1 MKRKITCIALCTLLL
16 APCSSAEAQQ
26 PKKIHRI
33 GLLSSTRSGPITEE
47 FRQALQALGFNEGKN
62 IVIEYRYA
70 EGKDDRLPELA
81 AELVS
86 LNVDL
91 IVVVSTQAA
100 IAAKQASTTIPIVMA
115 ISGDVVG
122 TGVIKSL
129 SHPGGNVT
137 GMTTY
142 SPEVNGKR
150 LALLKETFPK
160 ISRVAVL
167 GDPTGPSHP
176 LDWQELKPVAR
187 HLAVQLQSLEVR
199 SPKPDFKGAFAA
211 ATKARADAFLTLPP
225 PLMAFHQKEIVALV
239 AKSRRP
245 AIFHNGDFADSG
257 GLMSYGPDAR
267 AGVRRA
273 AIFVDKILTK
283 GAKPADLPVEQ
294 PMKYEFII
302 NLKTAKQIGLNIPQ
316 SVLFRADRVIQ

>member
-1 MKRKITCIALCTLLL
+1 MSKIVIRVALCTLLL
-16 APCSSAEAQQ
+16 ALCSCTKAEQ
-26 PKKIHRI
+26 PKKVHRI
-33 GLLSSTRSGPITEE
+33 GYLSATRSGPITEV
-47 FRQALQALGFNEGKN
+47 FRQALQAYGFNEGKN
-62 IVIEYRYA
+62 IAVEYRYA
-70 EGKDDRLPELA
+70 EGNLDRLPVLA

-86 LNVDL
+86 LKVDL
-91 IVVVSTQAA
+91 IVVVSGQAA
-100 IAAKQASTTIPIVMA
+100 SAAKQATTTIPIVMA

-142 SPEVNGKR
+142 HPEVNGKR

-167 GDPTGPSHP
+167 GDPTSSGHP
-176 LDWQELKPVAR
+176 LEWQELRPVAR
-187 HLAVQLQSLEVR
+187 HLAVKLQSLEVR
-199 SPKPDFKGAFAA
+199 SPNPNFKGAFAA

-245 AIFHNGDFADSG
+245 AIFHNGEFADSG
-257 GLMSYGPDAR
+257 GLMSYGPDVR
-267 AGVRRA
+267 DGVRRA

-302 NLKTAKQIGLNIPQ
+302 NLITAKQIGVTIPQ
-316 SVLFRADRVIQ
+316 SVLYRADRVIR

>member
-1 MKRKITCIALCTLLL
+1 MTKKILIWLL
-16 APCSSAEAQQ
+16 ATVFLVTVSITEAQQ
-26 PKKIHRI
+26 TKKIHRI
-33 GLLSSTRSGPITEE
+33 GFLSFTRYDSMTEE
-47 FRQALQALGFNEGKN
+47 FRQALQAFGFNEGKN
-62 IVIEYRYA
+62 VIIEYRYA
-70 EGKDDRLPELA
+70 EGNLDRLPVLA

-86 LNVDL
+86 LKVDL
-91 IVVVSTQAA
+91 IVVMGGQAA
-100 IAAKQASTTIPIVMA
+100 RAAKQASTTIPIVMA
-115 ISGDVVG
+115 IGDVVG

-129 SHPGGNVT
+129 SHPGGNIT

-150 LALLKETFPK
+150 LGLLKETFPK

-167 GDPTGPSHP
+167 GDPTTSGHP
-176 LDWQELKPVAR
+176 LDWQELQPVAR

-199 SPKPDFKGAFAA
+199 SPNPDFKGAFTA
-211 ATKARADAFLTLPP
+211 ATKARADAFLTLTP
-225 PLMAFHQKEIVALV
+225 PLMSFHQKEIVALV

-245 AIFHNGDFADSG
+245 AIFHEAGFADSG
-257 GLMSYGPDAR
+257 GLMSYGPDVR

-273 AIFVDKILTK
+273 AIFVDKILNK
-283 GAKPADLPVEQ
+283 GAKPVDLPVEQ

-302 NLKTAKQIGLNIPQ
+302 NLKTAKQIGVTIAQ